1 MLYTCVSVWRV
12 ARTIV
17 VARGVLWLIA
27 LQCDVV
33 CASQLKSATV
43 RIIFECLLNYSS
55 VKYLVNLLTLSGF
68 FCGTFRVFPLVHV
81 CGDGAIGE
89 RTLAHL
95 HMYDSPAAERALLS
109 PPQRSEPDPEDHP
122 VLVHSLSKVRWD
134 NPVVS
139 STCVLPP
146 HESADRKALFFSRDE
161 EMSNR
166 AFVVLEAS
174 LVRCVG
180 ALILWA
186 VACYALALSARC
198 LMYGMCPVLTPPPSF
213 PE

>member
-1 MLYTCVSVWRV
+1 MSCLSMQYAAVSPCISMW
-12 ARTIV
+12 
-17 VARGVLWLIA
+17 
-27 LQCDVV
+27 
-33 CASQLKSATV
+33 
-43 RIIFECLLNYSS
+43 
-55 VKYLVNLLTLSGF
+55 
-68 FCGTFRVFPLVHV
+68 FRLFPLVHV
-81 CGDGAIGE
+81 CGGGAIGE
-89 RTLAHL
+89 RTLAHV

-166 AFVVLEAS
+166 ASVVLEAS

-198 LMYGMCPVLTPPPSF
+198 LMYGKCPILTPPPSF

>member
-1 MLYTCVSVWRV
+1 
-12 ARTIV
+12 
-17 VARGVLWLIA
+17 
-27 LQCDVV
+27 
-33 CASQLKSATV
+33 
-43 RIIFECLLNYSS
+43 
-55 VKYLVNLLTLSGF
+55 
-68 FCGTFRVFPLVHV
+68 
-81 CGDGAIGE
+81 
-89 RTLAHL
+89 
-95 HMYDSPAAERALLS
+95 MYDSPAAERALLS

-122 VLVHSLSKVRWD
+122 VLVPSLSKVRWD

-166 AFVVLEAS
+166 ASVVLEAS

-198 LMYGMCPVLTPPPSF
+198 LMYGKCPVLTPPPSF